1 MTSNTIK
8 REIQLSIKGM
18 TCGHCAMNVTKALQ
32 EFDAQ
37 HIKVDHSKG
46 IASIY
51 TEPNTVC
58 KIIKKLDALGYPT
71 KLIDNSTRQNALVKT
86 LEFKFL
92 ISLILTLPLMAHM
105 IFNNH
110 FWHNQWLHLILSTPV
125 VLIGFFHFGLSA
137 LGSLKRGHLNMDVL
151 IFLGSLSA
159 FLYSLVGTLFSLGPD
174 YLFYETAAA
183 IVTFVLLGNLLE
195 KTALAKTTRAIEDL
209 HALRPKTARLLLEN
223 QQTENATLEDLKES
237 DLILVHAGETIPA
250 DGIIESGV
258 AEIDESM
265 LTGESSPVTREH
277 GAKVIGSTIL
287 IKGPITVRVSHVGE
301 GSILFSI
308 IKLVEKAL
316 SERPSIHVFADKVSG
331 IFVPLILF
339 ISIITIW
346 ISLSYLELSFGQ
358 SLLRSIAVLVIA
370 CPCAMGLATPT
381 AVAVSVGKAAKMGIL
396 VRSGKALETLTK
408 VRTVIFD
415 KTGTLTTGGFKIK
428 KIEPFTLS
436 SNEIK
441 SIIFSLEEN
450 SSHPIAKSIVRE
462 LKGTPKIELKNI
474 VEERG
479 VGVSAVDINNRKY
492 KIQGDNTSSALT
504 LVIDDKICGK
514 IFIEDEIRP
523 EAYQTI
529 QTLKSKGIKTILL
542 SGDSREKCVFAAKE
556 LGIDEFFAQTT
567 PEQKL
572 IKIRE
577 ISSNEPTAFIGDGIN
592 DAPALA
598 AATVGISLSS
608 ATDVAVNSAQLVLLN
623 NDLSAIN
630 RAFSSAQN
638 TLRAIKQNLFWAL
651 AYNIIAVPLAALG
664 YMSPN
669 LAAFSMAFSDV
680 IVIGNSLRLKLQKS

>member
-1 MTSNTIK
+1 MSTNTLK
-8 REIQLSIKGM
+8 KEIQLSVKGM

-37 HIKVDHSKG
+37 HIRVDHSKG
-46 IASIY
+46 LATIHA
-51 TEPNTVC
+51 EPNIVSQ
-58 KIIKKLDALGYPT
+58 IIKKLEALGYPT
-71 KLIDNSTRQNALVKT
+71 KLLDNSTRQNALVKT
-86 LEFKFL
+86 LEFKFI
-92 ISLILTLPLMAHM
+92 ISLLLTLPLMAHM
-105 IFNNH
+105 IFDGH
-110 FWHNQWLHLILSTPV
+110 FWHNQWLHLILSIPV
-125 VLIGFFHFGLSA
+125 VVIGFFHFGISA

-209 HALRPKTARLLLEN
+209 HALRPKRARRILEN
-223 QQTENATLEDLKES
+223 QHSQDIPLEDLKEG

-250 DGIIESGV
+250 DGIIESGI

-265 LTGESSPVTREH
+265 LTGESTPVSREP

-287 IKGPITVRVSHVGE
+287 VKGPATVRVSNIGE

-316 SERPSIHVFADKVSG
+316 SERPSIHVFADKVSA
-331 IFVPLILF
+331 IFVPTILV
-339 ISIITIW
+339 ISLATIW
-346 ISLSYLELSFGQ
+346 LSFSYFDLSFGQ
-358 SLLRSIAVLVIA
+358 SLLRAIAVLVIA

-396 VRSGKALETLTK
+396 VRSGKSLETLTK
-408 VRTVIFD
+408 VKTVIFD

-428 KIEPFTLS
+428 KIESLALS
-436 SNEIK
+436 LEETK

-462 LKGTPKIELKNI
+462 LKGTPKINLKNI
-474 VEERG
+474 AEERG
-479 VGVSAVDINNRKY
+479 VGVSAADTGGKKY
-492 KIQGDNTSSALT
+492 KLQADGGSSALNLT
-504 LVIDDKICGK
+504 IDDQIVAK
-514 IFIEDEIRP
+514 IFIEDEIRA
-523 EAYQTI
+523 EAYKTI
-529 QTLKSKGIKTILL
+529 QLLKSKGIKTILL
-542 SGDSREKCVFAAKE
+542 SGDSHEKCATTAKE
-556 LGIDEFFAQTT
+556 LGIDEFFAQTN

-577 ISSNEPTAFIGDGIN
+577 ITSNEPTAFIGDGIN

-623 NDLSAIN
+623 NDLSAIT
-630 RAFSSAQN
+630 RAFTSAQN
-638 TLRAIKQNLFWAL
+638 TLKAIKQNLFWAL
-651 AYNIIAVPLAALG
+651 AYNVIAVPLAALG
-664 YMSPN
+664 YMSPK